1 MHKKMCMDD
10 LFSVHAAFPDGFLWS
25 DPRIKIVKT
34 LDYDDRNWLW
44 NKGFQTPD
52 KKIVLTITVDV
63 KPAEFGMNFDLQ
75 NRIESNE
82 LLIQNKLRIRFVQ

>member
-1 MHKKMCMDD
+1 MHKNMCMDD
-10 LFSVHAAFPDGFLWS
+10 LFSVHAAFPDRFLWS

-34 LDYDDRNWLW
+34 LDYDDRNCPW

-52 KKIVLTITVDV
+52 KKTVLTITVDV

-75 NRIESNE
+75 NKIETNE
-82 LLIQNKLRIRFVQ
+82 LLIHNNSRIRFVQ